1 MFRSNAFDVC
11 ICIAVVHHLSTPERR
26 LAALK
31 ELVRIVRPGGRILVS
46 VWAFEQNLKNAKPE
60 KVAKVTQDHVDYDV
74 PTEAIQNVA
83 LSTGS
88 SSVNRPGHEA
98 KADIQFVPNLQGTQQ
113 TSAAELTKSTK
124 HDIPLSK
131 TSSCKLKV
139 NASRDVFEQ
148 QDLLVPWHYRGEKK
162 PIRSVNESSS
172 CAGSTLTGSKSSQ
185 GEEQPST
192 KKELVFQR
200 FYHVYK
206 EDELVVDCRKLD
218 NISVVRSYYDK
229 GNWCVELAKMGDNE
243 QCGNSRGVL

>member
-26 LAALK
+26 LVALK

-60 KVAKVTQDHVDYDV
+60 KVANAV
-74 PTEAIQNVA
+74 
-83 LSTGS
+83 
-88 SSVNRPGHEA
+88 
-98 KADIQFVPNLQGTQQ
+98 
-113 TSAAELTKSTK
+113 ELTKSTK

-162 PIRSVNESSS
+162 PVRSVNQSSS
-172 CAGSTLTGSKSSQ
+172 CAGSTLAGSKSSQ

-243 QCGNSRGVL
+243 QCVNSRGVL